1 MTTPDERPP
10 ETAPNTPRS
19 TTTFEERAESLGR
32 EAEAAADRFGRE
44 AEAAADR
51 FASYPAVRS
60 AGSAAVRIWGLVL
73 LATGLWLFASITLH
87 VTLPNVAW
95 DDAWPLILIALGLLV
110 VFGSSRRRAR
120 Q

>member
-1 MTTPDERPP
+1 MTIPDERPP
-10 ETAPNTPRS
+10 ETASNTSRS

-32 EAEAAADRFGRE
+32 NVEAAAERFGRE

-60 AGSAAVRIWGLVL
+60 AGNAAARIWGLVL
-73 LATGLWLFASITLH
+73 LAAGLWLFASITLH
-87 VTLPNVAW
+87 VTLPNIAW
-95 DDAWPLILIALGLLV
+95 GDAWPVVLIALGLLV
-110 VFGSSRRRAR
+110 VFGSGRRRAR